1 MSRKE
6 GLLMEALNERIKRL
20 RKEKGLTQN
29 QLADQ
34 LGVTDKAVSK
44 WEVGEA
50 NPDISLLVKMAQLFD
65 VTVDYLL
72 TGVSPEKEVVVS
84 PKEMLIKTDDSKYL
98 EKVSIND
105 FDIVDMY
112 KNKLVNV
119 FTYLLDNNK
128 INQYIKGKRGRAGNT
143 NDYIPEI
150 LFLSL
155 ISNRLNQLNKF
166 YFNDIGF
173 ADEKEWTDKMTAEFI
188 SDEHV
193 NDETRD
199 YVFSIHCRELISI
212 NQGYARNTDTYHKY
226 GNWQFLYPKLLDAFA
241 KAKNWKWVKKIL
253 DVVLSI
259 NEPAIAQFN
268 EVKGVRYGDGNN
280 YFLSFKPSNYSQVDK
295 YIVVM
300 EIYSGTLDTLLTEKQ
315 YELLDLAN
323 KINSLVNKPTI
334 TKKKI
339 DIAKL
344 DADNSMSEEDKFVKK
359 CVYSHIININLL
371 SSCDDLKLIRKI
383 LDNNYYHYYEYVHD
397 LITKGNIKEAFEFLI
412 DNNYDELSKYL
423 FRGEEDHYSQFLR
436 RSFKA
441 FTSNPHNEDYAIHKA
456 LLENQNRIGLEGD
469 PDEIYA
475 SKRGE
480 TTRKKF
486 IKEHGEP
493 EELASMPGNNSVIQH
508 IKQLKENIYNSVVAR
523 QEAEKERERERKERE
538 KIAKGLTK
546 DYFENLLNSGKA
558 ESIKLFKLEL
568 CSLLDAI
575 FIYDYHYEGEDF
587 AARMNAHFKS
597 LEAGLPQER
606 QMDDGW
612 GYMVPDTKYTEEVVE
627 PERQRV
633 AHLRDIFYRLRT
645 LRNNILHPEKVK
657 VEELSERELRECL
670 EYVFAINKKV
680 ED

>member
-84 PKEMLIKTDDSKYL
+84 PKEMLIKTDDPKYL

-128 INQYIKGKRGRAGNT
+128 INQYIKGKRGRAVKT

-173 ADEKEWTDKMTAEFI
+173 ADEKEWTDEMTAEFI

-441 FTSNPHNEDYAIHKA
+441 FASNPHNEDYAIHKA

-475 SKRGE
+475 SKRVE